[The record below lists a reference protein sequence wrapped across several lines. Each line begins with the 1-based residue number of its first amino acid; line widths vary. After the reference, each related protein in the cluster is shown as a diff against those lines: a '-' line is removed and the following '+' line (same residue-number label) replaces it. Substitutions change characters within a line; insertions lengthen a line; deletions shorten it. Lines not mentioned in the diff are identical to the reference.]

1 MRRVF
6 FSALSALA
14 VATAPAPAAALS
26 ASYLYNLAT
35 TGGPVRSSWPSVIY
49 EPQHDEVFVVTDGF
63 VRIFNRL
70 GMQVH
75 SFGDEDETGVVRSVA
90 VLDDG
95 DILVVATQHGRTVIH
110 RCSYRGEP
118 LSKFTPTGVPA
129 DFAGKFDP
137 DTVVYR
143 KGLVYLADRG
153 GLKILV
159 TDTEGAF
166 KASYDLAKI
175 LGQKQKS
182 EKKHGSSE
190 DLSITGFCVDDDGN
204 LLLTAPVLF
213 YVFVVSPRGEV
224 TGFGTRGSTAG
235 KFNII
240 GGITTD
246 AKGNIWVTD
255 TLRAVVLVF
264 TKQFEYLGEFGYRG
278 YDRGALVAP
287 LELAV
292 GKDGKVFVAQS
303 ADRGV
308 SVFRVSFDQ

>member
-1 MRRVF
+1 
-6 FSALSALA
+6 
-14 VATAPAPAAALS
+14 
-26 ASYLYNLAT
+26 
-35 TGGPVRSSWPSVIY
+35 
-49 EPQHDEVFVVTDGF
+49 
-63 VRIFNRL
+63 
-70 GMQVH
+70 MQVH
-75 SFGDEDETGVVRSVA
+75 SFGDEDETGLVRSLA

-95 DILVVATQHGRTVIH
+95 DLLVVATQQGRTVVE

-118 LSKFTPTGVPA
+118 LSKFTPTGVPPE
-129 DFAGKFDP
+129 FASRFNP
-137 DTVVYR
+137 DVVVYK
-143 KGLVYLADRG
+143 KGLVYLADRA

-175 LGQKQKS
+175 LGQKKKS
-182 EKKHGSSE
+182 EKKHGSTE
-190 DLSITGFCVDDDGN
+190 DLSINGFSVDDDGN

-213 YVFVVSPRGEV
+213 YVYVISPRGDV

-235 KFNII
+235 KFNIV
-240 GGITTD
+240 GGVTTD
-246 AKGNIWVTD
+246 PKGNIWVTD

-264 TKQFEYLGEFGYRG
+264 DKHFEYLGEFGYRG
-278 YDRGALVAP
+278 YARNALVAP

-308 SVFRVSFDQ
+308 SVFRVSLDQ